1 MGDELFVPP
10 KVAYELQQET
20 LRREAEGLRE
30 LQVEAKEKWRL
41 EFEAELQRID
51 HRLFG
56 PVWCPDPAPLDA
68 VVMGAQ
74 PGRWHVGRWN
84 EGAPATL
91 LPIQGPNG
99 EYMEPTSRVFEQL
112 KAMDWW
118 DDRVM
123 RDKRKRE
130 RQMEEARIARE
141 ERERKE
147 FDEEMYERYMAVSR
161 TQVSMNRD
169 TPWTQNAAGRKH
181 RMN

>member
-1 MGDELFVPP
+1 MGHKIFVPP
-10 KVAYELQQET
+10 KVSYELQQET
-20 LRREAEGLRE
+20 LRREAEGLLE
-30 LQVEAKEKWRL
+30 LKVEAKFKWAK
-41 EFEAELQRID
+41 EFEAELKRID

-56 PVWCPDPAPLDA
+56 PVFCPDPAPLDA
-68 VVMGAQ
+68 VAMGAQ
-74 PGRWHVGRWN
+74 PGRWHVGREN
-84 EGAPATL
+84 EGAPTSL
-91 LPIQGPNG
+91 LPIMGPNG

-118 DDRVM
+118 DDRVL

-130 RQMEEARIARE
+130 RQMEEAKRIRE

-147 FDEEMYERYMAVSR
+147 FDEEMYERFLAVSR

-169 TPWTQNAAGRKH
+169 TAWSQNVAGKR

>member
-1 MGDELFVPP
+1 MGEFFVPP
-10 KVAYELQQET
+10 RVAYELQQET

-30 LQVEAKEKWRL
+30 LQVEARFKWAR
-41 EFEAELQRID
+41 EFEAELKRID

-56 PVWCPDPAPLDA
+56 PVFCPDPAPLDA

-74 PGRWHVGRWN
+74 PGRWHVGREN
-84 EGAPATL
+84 EGAPTSL
-91 LPIQGPNG
+91 LPILGPNG

-112 KAMDWW
+112 KQMDWW

-123 RDKRKRE
+123 RDRRKRE
-130 RQMEEARIARE
+130 RELEEAKARRE

-147 FDEEMYERYMAVSR
+147 FDEECYERYMAVSR

-169 TPWTQNAAGRKH
+169 TPWTQNHAGGKR
-181 RMN
+181 RG